1 MTKKTEEAKAKS
13 MELVCRACGAA
24 HAFGAI
30 LDGCPSCSTA
40 DDRKIVEL
48 RFDLPALRRARIV
61 DEWSKRP
68 LGLWS
73 YHETLPVSPGVVP
86 VTMQEGGTPLVRF
99 PSKGPAKIW
108 VKDETRNPTLAHKDR
123 FHSVS
128 VTVAK
133 HLGFG
138 KVTAA
143 TTGNHGTSLAAYAA
157 RGGLRALIFHDPRSP
172 TVLCELSQ
180 LYGAHVVVTDAR
192 LAHIA
197 WLVQERGWYPSTGLT
212 PEPVGTPF
220 GIEAYKSIAFE
231 TTFQL
236 GGRYP
241 HRFYVPVAQ
250 GDILYGI
257 WKGFCEMAALSGN
270 EVSTRM
276 HAVQS
281 SGCDPI
287 VQAFRKNLKKIP
299 IHPHPDTVALSIGDV
314 TGAAVTLDALAQSDG
329 AAVAVGDDRIIET
342 VRLLAAIG
350 IAAEPSGAAALAAAL
365 EAEEQGQLN
374 SSDNVVCLV
383 TGAAVKWPETIRLSL
398 EPNCLSTDDVESL
411 KAWIRALDPR

>member
-1 MTKKTEEAKAKS
+1 
-13 MELVCRACGAA
+13 
-24 HAFGAI
+24 
-30 LDGCPSCSTA
+30 
-40 DDRKIVEL
+40 
-48 RFDLPALRRARIV
+48 
-61 DEWSKRP
+61 
-68 LGLWS
+68 
-73 YHETLPVSPGVVP
+73 
-86 VTMQEGGTPLVRF
+86 
-99 PSKGPAKIW
+99 
-108 VKDETRNPTLAHKDR
+108 
-123 FHSVS
+123 
-128 VTVAK
+128 
-133 HLGFG
+133 
-138 KVTAA
+138 
-143 TTGNHGTSLAAYAA
+143 
-157 RGGLRALIFHDPRSP
+157 
-172 TVLCELSQ
+172 
-180 LYGAHVVVTDAR
+180 
-192 LAHIA
+192 
-197 WLVQERGWYPSTGLT
+197 
-212 PEPVGTPF
+212 
-220 GIEAYKSIAFE
+220 
-231 TTFQL
+231 
-236 GGRYP
+236 
-241 HRFYVPVAQ
+241 
-250 GDILYGI
+250 
-257 WKGFCEMAALSGN
+257 MAALSGN